1 MSKVAFR
8 LKPMFALV
16 IICAAGLT
24 WFGNLMQQRATSRLP
39 DVRITSGV
47 TKPNLA
53 MELVRSRQDVV
64 DVLGEPGAPG
74 GNSRRV
80 AMRDIQCMDLPF
92 IACYVCLFC
101 ITGLQMKAMPGSF
114 KRALGYSVIV
124 LIIAAG
130 LFDVLEDWSILRVS
144 WLDAAHLA
152 PGFTRTFALCKW
164 SLIFVTLILVSAW
177 LSTWPRSDLLHW
189 LPAVIAAG
197 CLLVCGLLGMV
208 GVVASDRVI
217 QMASTFSAVAI
228 GVLLVPLLMYVYGDA
243 PMVVTGK
250 GTPPAHF

>member
-1 MSKVAFR
+1 MSKIAFR
-8 LKPMFALV
+8 LKPMFVLV
-16 IICAAGLT
+16 IICATGLT
-24 WFGNLMQQRATSRLP
+24 GFGYLMQQRAASRLP
-39 DVRITSGV
+39 NVHITSGV

-64 DVLGEPGAPG
+64 EVLLKPGTPESNA
-74 GNSRRV
+74 RRV
-80 AMRDIQCMDLPF
+80 AMREIQCMDLPF

-101 ITGLQMKAMPGSF
+101 ITGLQMTAMPGSF

-130 LFDVLEDWSILRVS
+130 LFDVLEDWSIVWVS
-144 WLDAAHLA
+144 RLDAAQLA

-177 LSTWPRSDLLHW
+177 LFTWPRRDLLHW
-189 LPAVIAAG
+189 LPAVIAAA
-197 CLLVCGLLGMV
+197 CLLVCGLLGIV
-208 GVVASDRVI
+208 GVVASDKVI

-228 GVLLVPLLMYVYGDA
+228 GGRLVPLVLMYVY
-243 PMVVTGK
+243 
-250 GTPPAHF
+250 